1 MSDASSATQVDES
14 TSSEDGARG
23 NHCATWPATNTRQ
36 ISPKHETGKLPDLID
51 EIYGAALEPAL
62 WNNVVAGINDF
73 VGDAANVVLE
83 QSNSNCAVLLTVLS
97 DPRVIDDEMQQRIA
111 LIVPHIRRA
120 LHIKKAIDLKQ
131 SEAAT
136 FADTLNGLSVGV
148 FLVDASRRIIH
159 ANNAGH
165 DMLRAD
171 DFLRSISGRVV
182 ARNVQAD
189 QILGDVLADNCGGAI
204 DAKDIALPLTAHD
217 GERYVV
223 HMLPLS
229 SAARSG
235 IGMAYEAVAALF
247 VRKVALHS
255 PCGELIAGAFELT
268 PAELRVLLTIVQIG
282 GVRAT
287 SAALGT
293 AESTVKTHLHHVFTK
308 TGTRRQ
314 ADLVK
319 LVAGFSN
326 PLVS

>member
-14 TSSEDGARG
+14 TASEDGARG

-36 ISPKHETGKLPDLID
+36 ISPKHETAKLPDLID

-62 WNNVVAGINDF
+62 WNDVIAGINEF
-73 VGDAANVVLE
+73 IGDAANVVLE
-83 QSNSNCAVLLTVLS
+83 QSNLSCAVLLTVLS
-97 DPRVIDDEMQQRIA
+97 EPSVIDDEMQQRIA
-111 LIVPHIRRA
+111 LIVPHIHRA
-120 LHIKKAIDLKQ
+120 LHIRKAIDLKQ

-136 FADTLNGLSVGV
+136 FVDTLNGLSVGV
-148 FLVDASRRIIH
+148 FLVDAKRRIIH

-165 DMLRAD
+165 DMLHAE
-171 DFLRSISGRVV
+171 DFLRSVRGQLV

-217 GERYVV
+217 GKHYVAHV
-223 HMLPLS
+223 LPLS
-229 SAARSG
+229 SAARTG
-235 IGMAYEAVAALF
+235 TGVAYEAVAALF
-247 VRKVALHS
+247 VRKVGLHS

-268 PAELRVLLTIVQIG
+268 PAELRVLLTIVQTG
-282 GVRAT
+282 GVWAT
-287 SAALGT
+287 SEALGI
-293 AESTVKTHLHHVFTK
+293 AESTVKTHLHHIFTK
-308 TGTRRQ
+308 TGARRQ

-326 PLVS
+326 PLVG